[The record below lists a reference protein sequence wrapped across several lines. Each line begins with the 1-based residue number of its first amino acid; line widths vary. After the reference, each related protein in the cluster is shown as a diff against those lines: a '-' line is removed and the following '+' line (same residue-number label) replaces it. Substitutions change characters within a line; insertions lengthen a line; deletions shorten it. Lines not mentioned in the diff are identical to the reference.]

1 MKLTEAQFEALKNRQ
16 AMPGVSRSKYNNIAT
31 KVDDIRFDSKSEA
44 AYYQMN
50 QLRILAGELSYQLI
64 QVPFRLPGNTKYVC
78 DFLEAY
84 PDGKIRYVDIKG
96 KITDTFRLKKRQVE
110 ALYPVRIVC
119 LKRKSGYNFEELYV

>member
-1 MKLTEAQFEALKNRQ
+1 MKLTEAQFEALKKRQ
-16 AMPGVSRSKYNNIAT
+16 AMPGASRSKYNNIAT

-78 DFLEAY
+78 DFLEVY
-84 PDGKIRYVDIKG
+84 PDNKIRYVDIKG
-96 KITDTFRLKKRQVE
+96 KITDTFRFKKRQVE